1 MTDPSRLQISLHP
14 ARTDREGAAAHYVE
28 NWDTVNGQ
36 AWKDMA
42 FVQVSWGWML
52 FLGIEIVMA
61 STFLGLTIWSQ
72 RDSRGKHQETPSPL
86 RDAKSSCLVTLV
98 ALSSACRDSVGRARS
113 KKELER
119 AAKGL
124 QVRLDEDQVIT
135 ADSLRDNAA
144 K

>member
-1 MTDPSRLQISLHP
+1 MTDPFRLHISLRP
-14 ARTDREGAAAHYVE
+14 ARTDREGAAAHYVVE
-28 NWDTVNGQ
+28 WNTVNGQ
-36 AWKDMA
+36 AWKDTA
-42 FVQVSWGWML
+42 SVQVSWGWML

-61 STFLGLTIWSQ
+61 STFLGLTIWNQ
-72 RDSRGKHQETPSPL
+72 RDIRGKHQETPSPL
-86 RDAKSSCLVTLV
+86 RDAKNSCLVTLV
-98 ALSSACRDSVGRARS
+98 ALSSACRDSAGRPRP

-135 ADSLRDNAA
+135 AERDNAA